1 MRVIIAPD
9 SYKGSLTAMEVAN
22 CIEEG
27 ISRYSKNIEIIKV
40 PMADGGEGTVQALV
54 DATGGKIINLKVCD
68 PLLREVDSFY
78 GILGDDNTAI
88 IEMAAASG
96 IHLLNKNELN
106 PLITSTY
113 GTGQIINDAIERGC
127 KNIIVGIGGS
137 GTNDGGAGI
146 LRALGVRFLNAEGRD
161 IPEGG
166 EALKELHSI
175 DKKNF
180 NKKILKCNIKVACD
194 VDNTLCGLNG
204 ASYVFGPQKG
214 ASKDDI
220 KLLDEALN
228 KYSQIIKKDFNI
240 DVLNIPGSGAAG
252 GSGAAFLAIGA
263 KLERG
268 IDIVIN
274 ETSLQKM
281 IESADIVFTGEGR
294 IDFQTKFGKAPYG
307 VAKEAEKY
315 GVPVIAICGEIG
327 DGYDELYNHGF
338 TSIFS
343 IVNRPMTLEDSI
355 KDSQKLIS
363 DISERIIRVIC
374 EGDKKSIKLPRSEAI
389 NK

>member
-1 MRVIIAPD
+1 MKVVIAPD
-9 SYKGSLTAMEVAN
+9 SYKGSLTAMEVAS

-27 ISRYSKNIEIIKV
+27 IKRYNKNIEVVKV

-54 DATGGKIINLKVCD
+54 DATGGRIINLKVCD

-78 GILGDDNTAI
+78 GILGDGNTAI

-96 IHLLNKNELN
+96 INLLDRNELN

-137 GTNDGGAGI
+137 GTNDGGAGM
-146 LRALGVRFLNAEGRD
+146 LRALGIRFLNEEGRD
-161 IPEGG
+161 IQEGG
-166 EALKELHSI
+166 AALKELHSI

-180 NKKILKCNIKVACD
+180 NKRISKCNIKVACD
-194 VDNTLCGLNG
+194 VDNPLCGLNG
-204 ASYVFGPQKG
+204 ASHVFGPQKG
-214 ASKDDI
+214 ASKEDI
-220 KLLDEALN
+220 ELLDEALN
-228 KYSQIIKKDFNI
+228 QYAKIIKNEFNI

-252 GSGAAFLAIGA
+252 GSGAAFLAIGS

-274 ETSLQKM
+274 ETNLQTM

-307 VAKEAEKY
+307 VAKEAKKN
-315 GVPVIAICGEIG
+315 GLPVIAICGEIG
-327 DGYDELYNHGF
+327 EGYDELYNHGF

-343 IVNRPMTLEDSI
+343 IVNRPMTLEESI
-355 KDSQKLIS
+355 KDSKKLIR
-363 DISERIIRVIC
+363 DVSERIVRVIC
-374 EGDKKSIKLPRSEAI
+374 EGDKYLDG
-389 NK
+389 N

>member
-1 MRVIIAPD
+1 MKVVIAPD

-27 ISRYSKNIEIIKV
+27 IKRYNKNIEVVKV

-54 DATGGKIINLKVCD
+54 DATGGRIINLKVCD

-78 GILGDDNTAI
+78 GILGDGNTAI

-96 IHLLNKNELN
+96 INLLDRNELN

-137 GTNDGGAGI
+137 GTNDGGAGM
-146 LRALGVRFLNAEGRD
+146 LRALGIRFLNEEGRD
-161 IPEGG
+161 IQEGG
-166 EALKELHSI
+166 AALKELHSI

-180 NKKILKCNIKVACD
+180 NKRISKCNIKVACD
-194 VDNTLCGLNG
+194 VDNPLCGLNG
-204 ASYVFGPQKG
+204 ASHVFGPQKG
-214 ASKDDI
+214 ASKEDI
-220 KLLDEALN
+220 ELLDEALN
-228 KYSQIIKKDFNI
+228 QYAKIIKNEFNI

-252 GSGAAFLAIGA
+252 GSGAAFLAIGS

-274 ETSLQKM
+274 ETNLQTM

-307 VAKEAEKY
+307 VAKEAKKN
-315 GVPVIAICGEIG
+315 GLPVIAICGEIG
-327 DGYDELYNHGF
+327 EGYDELYNHGF

-343 IVNRPMTLEDSI
+343 IVNRPMTLEESI
-355 KDSQKLIS
+355 KDSKKLIR
-363 DISERIIRVIC
+363 DVSERIVRVIC
-374 EGDKKSIKLPRSEAI
+374 EGDKYLDG
-389 NK
+389 N

>member
-1 MRVIIAPD
+1 MKVVIAPD

-27 ISRYSKNIEIIKV
+27 IKRYNKNIEVVKV

-54 DATGGKIINLKVCD
+54 DATGGRIINLKVCD

-96 IHLLNKNELN
+96 INLLNGNELN

-137 GTNDGGAGI
+137 GTNDGGAGM
-146 LRALGVRFLNAEGRD
+146 LRALGIRFLNEEGRD

-166 EALKELHSI
+166 AALKELHSI

-180 NKKILKCNIKVACD
+180 NKRISKCNIKVACD
-194 VDNTLCGLNG
+194 VDNPLCGLNG
-204 ASYVFGPQKG
+204 ASHVFGPQKG
-214 ASKDDI
+214 ASNEDI

-228 KYSQIIKKDFNI
+228 QYSKIIKKEFNI

-252 GSGAAFLAIGA
+252 GSGAAFLAIGS

-274 ETSLQKM
+274 ETKLQTI

-307 VAKEAEKY
+307 VAKEAKKN
-315 GVPVIAICGEIG
+315 GLPVIAICGEIG
-327 DGYDELYNHGF
+327 EGYDELYNHGF

-343 IVNRPMTLEDSI
+343 IVNKPMTLEESI
-355 KDSQKLIS
+355 KDSKKLIS
-363 DISERIIRVIC
+363 DVSERIVRVIF
-374 EGDKKSIKLPRSEAI
+374 EGDKYLDE
-389 NK
+389 N

>member
-1 MRVIIAPD
+1 MKVVIAPD

-27 ISRYSKNIEIIKV
+27 IKRYNKNIEVVKV

-54 DATGGKIINLKVCD
+54 DATGGRIIKLRVCD

-78 GILGDDNTAI
+78 GILGDGNTAI

-96 IHLLNKNELN
+96 INLLGCNELN

-137 GTNDGGAGI
+137 GTNDGGAGM
-146 LRALGVRFLNAEGRD
+146 LRALGIRFLNEEGRD
-161 IPEGG
+161 IQEGG
-166 EALKELHSI
+166 AALKELHSI

-180 NKKILKCNIKVACD
+180 NKRISKCNIKVACD
-194 VDNTLCGLNG
+194 VDNPLCGLNG
-204 ASYVFGPQKG
+204 ASHVFGPQKG
-214 ASKDDI
+214 ASKEDI
-220 KLLDEALN
+220 ELLDEALN
-228 KYSQIIKKDFNI
+228 QYAKIIKNEFNI

-252 GSGAAFLAIGA
+252 GSGAAFLAIGS

-274 ETSLQKM
+274 ETNLPTM

-307 VAKEAEKY
+307 VAKEAKKN
-315 GVPVIAICGEIG
+315 GLPVIAICGEIG
-327 DGYDELYNHGF
+327 EGYDELYNYGF

-343 IVNRPMTLEDSI
+343 IVNKPMTLDESI
-355 KDSQKLIS
+355 KDSKKLIR
-363 DISERIIRVIC
+363 DVSERIVRVIC
-374 EGDKKSIKLPRSEAI
+374 EGDKYLDG
-389 NK
+389 N

>member
-1 MRVIIAPD
+1 MKVIIAPD

-27 ISRYSKNIEIIKV
+27 INRYSKNIEVVKV
-40 PMADGGEGTVQALV
+40 PVADGGEGTVQALV

-78 GILGDDNTAI
+78 GILGDENTAI

-96 IHLLNKNELN
+96 INLLNKNELN

-113 GTGQIINDAIERGC
+113 GTGQIINDAIEKGC

-137 GTNDGGAGI
+137 GTNDGGAGM
-146 LRALGVRFLNAEGRD
+146 LRALGIRFLNEEGRD

-180 NKKILKCNIKVACD
+180 NKKISECNIKVACD
-194 VDNTLCGLNG
+194 VDNPLCGLNG
-204 ASYVFGPQKG
+204 ASHVFGPQKG
-214 ASKDDI
+214 ANKEDI

-228 KYSQIIKKDFNI
+228 QYAKIIRNEFNI

-252 GSGAAFLAIGA
+252 GSGAAFLAIGGN
-263 KLERG
+263 LESG

-274 ETSLQKM
+274 ETSLQKV
-281 IESADIVFTGEGR
+281 IESADVVFTGEGK

-307 VAKEAEKY
+307 VAKEAKKY
-315 GVPVIAICGEIG
+315 GLPVIAICGEIG
-327 DGYDELYNHGF
+327 EGYDELYNHGF

-355 KDSQKLIS
+355 KDSKKLIS
-363 DISERIIRVIC
+363 DVSERIIRVIC
-374 EGDKKSIKLPRSEAI
+374 EGDKKVINSTRS
-389 NK
+389 

>member
-1 MRVIIAPD
+1 MKVVIAPD

-27 ISRYSKNIEIIKV
+27 IKRYNKNIEAVKV

-54 DATGGKIINLKVCD
+54 DATGGRIINLKVCD

-96 IHLLNKNELN
+96 INLLNGNELN

-137 GTNDGGAGI
+137 GTNDGGAGM
-146 LRALGVRFLNAEGRD
+146 LRALGIRFLNEEGRD

-166 EALKELHSI
+166 AALKELHSI

-180 NKKILKCNIKVACD
+180 NKRISKCNIKVACD
-194 VDNTLCGLNG
+194 VDNPLCGLNG
-204 ASYVFGPQKG
+204 ASHVFGPQKG
-214 ASKDDI
+214 ASNEDI
-220 KLLDEALN
+220 KLLDESLN
-228 KYSQIIKKDFNI
+228 QYAQIIKNEFNI

-252 GSGAAFLAIGA
+252 GSGAAFLAIGS

-274 ETSLQKM
+274 ETKLQTM

-307 VAKEAEKY
+307 VAKEAKKN
-315 GVPVIAICGEIG
+315 GLPVIAICGEIG
-327 DGYDELYNHGF
+327 EGYEELYNHGF

-343 IVNRPMTLEDSI
+343 IVNKPMTLEESI
-355 KDSQKLIS
+355 KDSKKLIS
-363 DISERIIRVIC
+363 DVSERIIRIIC
-374 EGDKKSIKLPRSEAI
+374 EG
-389 NK
+389 NKYLDGN

>member
-1 MRVIIAPD
+1 MKVVIAPD

-27 ISRYSKNIEIIKV
+27 INRYSKNIEVVKV

-54 DATGGKIINLKVCD
+54 DATGGKIMNLKVCD

-78 GILGDDNTAI
+78 GILGDGKTAI

-96 IHLLNKNELN
+96 INLLEKEELN

-113 GTGQIINDAIERGC
+113 GTGQIINDAIARGC
-127 KNIIVGIGGS
+127 KNIIVGIGGTA
-137 GTNDGGAGI
+137 TNDGGAGM
-146 LRALGVRFLNAEGRD
+146 LRALGIRFLNKEGKD

-166 EALKELHSI
+166 GALKELYRI
-175 DKKNF
+175 DKGNF
-180 NKKILKCNIKVACD
+180 NKDILKCNIKVACD
-194 VDNTLCGLNG
+194 VDNPLCGLNG
-204 ASYVFGPQKG
+204 ASNVFGPQKG
-214 ASKDDI
+214 ATNEDI
-220 KLLDEALN
+220 KLLDAALN
-228 KYSQIIKKDFNI
+228 KYSIIIKKEFNR
-240 DVLNIPGSGAAG
+240 DVLNVHGSGAAG

-263 KLERG
+263 KLESG

-274 ETSLQKM
+274 ETCLQSM
-281 IESADIVFTGEGR
+281 IEDADIVFTGEGR

-307 VAKEAEKY
+307 VAKEAKKY
-315 GVPVIAICGEIG
+315 GLPVIAICGEIG
-327 DGYDELYNHGF
+327 EGYDELYNHGF

-355 KDSQKLIS
+355 KGSKKLIS
-363 DISERIIRVIC
+363 DVSESIIRTIC
-374 EGDKKSIKLPRSEAI
+374 EGDRKVMG
-389 NK
+389 

>member
-1 MRVIIAPD
+1 MKVVIAPD

-27 ISRYSKNIEIIKV
+27 INRYSKNIEVVKV

-54 DATGGKIINLKVCD
+54 DATGGKIMNLKVCD

-78 GILGDDNTAI
+78 GILGDGKTAI

-96 IHLLNKNELN
+96 INLLEKEELN

-113 GTGQIINDAIERGC
+113 GTGQIINDAIKKGC

-137 GTNDGGAGI
+137 GTNDGGAGM
-146 LRALGVRFLNAEGRD
+146 LRALGIRFLNEEGRD

-166 EALKELHSI
+166 GALKELYSI
-175 DKKNF
+175 DKRNF
-180 NKKILKCNIKVACD
+180 NKKISECNIKVACD
-194 VDNTLCGLNG
+194 VDNPLCGLNG
-204 ASYVFGPQKG
+204 ASYIFGPQKG
-214 ASKDDI
+214 ANNEDI
-220 KLLDEALN
+220 RLLDEALN
-228 KYSQIIKKDFNI
+228 QYAKIIKNEFNR
-240 DVLNIPGSGAAG
+240 DVLNISGSGAAG

-274 ETSLQKM
+274 ETNLQTM
-281 IESADIVFTGEGR
+281 IKGADIVFTGEGR

-307 VAKEAEKY
+307 VAKEAKKY
-315 GVPVIAICGEIG
+315 GLPVIAICGEIG
-327 DGYDELYNHGF
+327 EGYDELYNHGF

-355 KDSQKLIS
+355 KDSKKLIS
-363 DISERIIRVIC
+363 DVSESIIRAIC
-374 EGDKKSIKLPRSEAI
+374 EGDRKVMG
-389 NK
+389 

>member
-1 MRVIIAPD
+1 MKVVIAPD

-27 ISRYSKNIEIIKV
+27 IKRYSSNIEVVKV

-54 DATGGKIINLKVCD
+54 DATGGRIINLKVCD

-96 IHLLNKNELN
+96 INLLNGNELN

-137 GTNDGGAGI
+137 GTNDGGAGM
-146 LRALGVRFLNAEGRD
+146 LRALGIRFLNEEGRD

-166 EALKELHSI
+166 AALKELHSI

-180 NKKILKCNIKVACD
+180 NKRISKCNIKVACD
-194 VDNTLCGLNG
+194 VDNPLCGLNG
-204 ASYVFGPQKG
+204 ASHVFGPQKG
-214 ASKDDI
+214 ASIEDI

-228 KYSQIIKKDFNI
+228 QYAKIIKNEFNI

-252 GSGAAFLAIGA
+252 GSGAAFLAIGS

-274 ETSLQKM
+274 ETKLQTM
-281 IESADIVFTGEGR
+281 IESANIVFTGEGR

-307 VAKEAEKY
+307 VAKEAKKN
-315 GVPVIAICGEIG
+315 GLPVIAICGEIG
-327 DGYDELYNHGF
+327 EGYDELYNHGF

-343 IVNRPMTLEDSI
+343 IVNKPMTLEESI
-355 KDSQKLIS
+355 KDSKKLIS
-363 DISERIIRVIC
+363 DVSERIIRVIC
-374 EGDKKSIKLPRSEAI
+374 EGDKYLDG
-389 NK
+389 N